1 MLQFFLPMPMM
12 MSMMMVMVMLMPMMV
27 PMMMIDSG
35 LGYDVPGVVVL
46 SNRMTAMK
54 TKTT

>member
-1 MLQFFLPMPMM
+1 MPMM
-12 MSMMMVMVMLMPMMV
+12 ILMMLV